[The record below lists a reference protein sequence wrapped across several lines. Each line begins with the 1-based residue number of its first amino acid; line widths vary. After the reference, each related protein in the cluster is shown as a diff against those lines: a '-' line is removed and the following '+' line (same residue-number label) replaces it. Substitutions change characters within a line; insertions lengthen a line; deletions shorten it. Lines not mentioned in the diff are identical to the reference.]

1 MGLNLDRL
9 MAAPGNAGYEVD
21 LALFSAYKISQIY
34 LFQKMIYGPFLGGS
48 RAATA
53 RGGSPGPR
61 AQRVRL
67 ILFVCLSVCLSV
79 SACLSSLSHSLPP
92 SHYLSLSLSPSLYL
106 SPSLPPSLSLSRARA
121 RARVW
126 AQRVRLI
133 RVRARPSRNV
143 WAPGVA
149 LPKEERDLIVLP
161 RFAAIRSPPA
171 RANDPIGSPA
181 RFSRARAKAG
191 KQVRPTVCRAVGAR
205 LCFGFV

>member
-61 AQRVRL
+61 
-67 ILFVCLSVCLSV
+67 
-79 SACLSSLSHSLPP
+79 
-92 SHYLSLSLSPSLYL
+92 
-106 SPSLPPSLSLSRARA
+106 
-121 RARVW
+121 